1 MEEVI
6 DIGPSNLEPISWDLK
21 KQEDTTSVSFGSGI
35 ELLMNDKKKTTSV
48 ANLDLG
54 ELDNLEDELNEL
66 SGNKTVEQKEE
77 SGNIFSGYFGSNSTP
92 SIVKEDTSA
101 QNELPLDDLN
111 EANLGEA
118 TSGMMGSTKTWDGFM
133 K

>member
-1 MEEVI
+1 M
-6 DIGPSNLEPISWDLK
+6 
-21 KQEDTTSVSFGSGI
+21 
-35 ELLMNDKKKTTSV
+35 
-48 ANLDLG
+48 
-54 ELDNLEDELNEL
+54 DNLEDELNEL

-111 EANLGEA
+111 EANLG
-118 TSGMMGSTKTWDGFM
+118 KLHQV
-133 K
+133 